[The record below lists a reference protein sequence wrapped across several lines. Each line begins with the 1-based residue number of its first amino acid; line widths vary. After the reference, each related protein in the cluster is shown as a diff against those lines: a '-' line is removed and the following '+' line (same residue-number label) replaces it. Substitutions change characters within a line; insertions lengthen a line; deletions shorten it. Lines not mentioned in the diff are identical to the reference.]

1 MIDRRTF
8 LQGLSATVAAGLIL
22 PGKLLA
28 SPIARTIGIQ
38 LYTIRD
44 LVNSDFI
51 GTLKALSKIGYSAI
65 EAAGYQNRKFYGL
78 NPGDYAIICKENG
91 IQPLSTHSRVNLIN
105 ADEVIADT
113 AKAEMKYLV
122 LPSVAK
128 EKRQNADDYKK
139 LADEF
144 NIIGSKCKNAGIKFG
159 YHNHAFE
166 FEKID
171 NQIPFDIL
179 LERTDPEL
187 CFVQIDLYW
196 MVYAGY
202 DPFDYFEKYPGRF
215 EVWHV
220 KDMEAGEGRESTEI
234 GTGKINFPE
243 LFRMKEKSGMKYF
256 FVEQE
261 SFKIAPVESITISYN
276 YLFKLLSGI

>member
-8 LQGLSATVAAGLIL
+8 LQGLSATVATGLIL
-22 PGKLLA
+22 PGKLSA
-28 SPIARTIGIQ
+28 SPTAVTIGIQ
-38 LYTIRD
+38 LFTIRD
-44 LVNSDFI
+44 MVKNDFL
-51 GTLKALSKIGYSAI
+51 GTLKVLSKIGYNTI
-65 EAAGYQNRKFYGL
+65 EAAGYQNGKFYGL

-91 IQPLSTHSRVNLIN
+91 LQPLSTHSSVNLIN
-105 ADEVIADT
+105 AEEVITDT
-113 AKAEMKYLV
+113 AKAGMKYLV

-166 FEKID
+166 FEKTE
-171 NQIPFDIL
+171 NQIPFNIL

-187 CFVQIDLYW
+187 CFLQIDLFW

-202 DPFDYFEKYPGRF
+202 DPVDYFEKYPGRF

-220 KDMEAGEGRESTEI
+220 KDLVGGESRESTEI
-234 GTGKINFPE
+234 GNGIINYPS
-243 LFRMKEKSGMKYF
+243 LFSLKEKSGMKYF

-261 SFKIAPVESITISYN
+261 SFIISPVESITISYN
-276 YLFKLLSGI
+276 YLFKLLSRK